1 MKFITVRELATKNR
15 ETRKKISQGDSVLTL
30 NGKPIA
36 YMIPVNEDN
45 FEYVVNESIRSRAKS
60 AWESMRKTAAA
71 SGVMEKEVLADL
83 KAFRKERNKRLK
95 EK

>member
-1 MKFITVRELATKNR
+1 MKFITVRELATKNK

-45 FEYVVNESIRSRAKS
+45 FEFVVNESIRARAKS
-60 AWESMRKTAAA
+60 SWEYMQKTAAA
-71 SGVMEKEVLADL
+71 SGVTEKEVLADL

-95 EK
+95 GK